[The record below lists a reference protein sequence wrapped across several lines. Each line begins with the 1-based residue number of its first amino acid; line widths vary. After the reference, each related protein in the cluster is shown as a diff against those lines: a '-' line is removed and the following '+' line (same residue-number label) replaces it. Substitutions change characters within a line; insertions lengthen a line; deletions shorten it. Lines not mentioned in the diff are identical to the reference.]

1 MREIAMAQE
10 VASGVIEPTEDAAEE
25 LSTLIGGPPSDVEPP
40 DGPDDGDPFGGGGDD
55 DDDGRHRSPI
65 HNARLGMLM
74 FLGAETMFFAGLIGS
89 FLLFRVANQV
99 WPPPMFPRLPVVI
112 TLINTLF
119 LLYSA
124 VTMWQARQAMRQGL
138 QTRSVTFL
146 LYTTVLGVVFLGIQG
161 YEWTRLIQVGLTLT
175 SGVYGATFYILIG
188 AHALHVLGA
197 VIWLMVVLLRTWKGY
212 YRRGQDMGMAVCS
225 MYWFYV
231 VGLWPVLYWL
241 VYLY

>member
-1 MREIAMAQE
+1 MAQKVE
-10 VASGVIEPTEDAAEE
+10 GGVIEQTEDVVEE
-25 LSTLIGGPPSDVEPP
+25 LSTLIGGPPSDHEPP
-40 DGPDDGDPFGGGGDD
+40 DGPEDGDPFGGD
-55 DDDGRHRSPI
+55 DDDGCKRTPI
-65 HNARLGMLM
+65 HNARLGMIM

-99 WPPPMFPRLPVVI
+99 WPPPMFPRLPVLI
-112 TLINTLF
+112 TLLNTLF

-124 VTMWQARQAMRQGL
+124 VTMWQARRAMRQGL
-138 QTRSVTFL
+138 QARSVLFL

-161 YEWTRLIQVGLTLT
+161 YEWAKLIRVGLTLS

-188 AHALHVLGA
+188 THALHVLGA
-197 VIWLMVVLLRTWKGY
+197 VIWLAVVLLRACKGH
-212 YRRGQDMGMAVCS
+212 YRPRRDVGMAVCG

>member
-1 MREIAMAQE
+1 MAQE
-10 VASGVIEPTEDAAEE
+10 VADGVIEQTEDAVEE
-25 LSTLIGGPPSDVEPP
+25 RSTLIGGPPPSDNEPP
-40 DGPDDGDPFGGGGDD
+40 DGGDGGDPFGGGDED
-55 DDDGRHRSPI
+55 DDDGRRRTPI
-65 HNARLGMLM
+65 HNARLGMIM
-74 FLGAETMFFAGLIGS
+74 FLGAETMLFAGLIGA
-89 FLLFRVANQV
+89 FLVFRVANQV
-99 WPPPMFPRLPVVI
+99 WPPLMFPRLPVVV

-124 VTMWQARQAMRQGL
+124 VTMWQARRAMRQGL
-138 QTRSVTFL
+138 QARSVMFL

-161 YEWTRLIQVGLTLT
+161 YEWAKLIGVGLTLS

-188 AHALHVLGA
+188 AHALHVFGA
-197 VIWLMVVLLRTWKGY
+197 VSWLVVVLLRAWKGY
-212 YRRGQDMGMAVCS
+212 YRPRRDVGMAVCG

>member
-1 MREIAMAQE
+1 MAQE
-10 VASGVIEPTEDAAEE
+10 AVDGVIEQTEDTVEE
-25 LSTLIGGPPSDVEPP
+25 LSTLIGGPPPSNAEPP

-55 DDDGRHRSPI
+55 EGHKRAPI
-65 HNARLGMLM
+65 HNARLGMIML
-74 FLGAETMFFAGLIGS
+74 LASETMFFAGLIGS
-89 FLLFRVANQV
+89 FLLFRISNQV
-99 WPPPMFPRLPVVI
+99 WPPPMFPRLPVVV

-124 VTMWQARQAMRQGL
+124 VTMWQARRAMLQGR
-138 QTRSVTFL
+138 QTRSVMFL
-146 LYTTVLGVVFLGIQG
+146 FYTTVLGIVFLGVQG
-161 YEWTRLIQVGLTLT
+161 YEWAKLIRVGLTLS

-188 AHALHVLGA
+188 THALHVLGA
-197 VIWLMVVLLRTWKGY
+197 VIWLAVVWLRAWKGH
-212 YRRGQDMGMAVCS
+212 YRPGRDVGMAVCG

>member
-1 MREIAMAQE
+1 MAREA
-10 VASGVIEPTEDAAEE
+10 VGGVIEQTEDAVEE
-25 LSTLIGGPPSDVEPP
+25 RSTLIGGPPPSDVEPP
-40 DGPDDGDPFGGGGDD
+40 DGPDDGDPFGGGGGGDD
-55 DDDGRHRSPI
+55 PKRAPI
-65 HNARLGMLM
+65 HNARLGMIML
-74 FLGAETMFFAGLIGS
+74 LASETMFFAGLIGS
-89 FLLFRVANQV
+89 FLLFRISNQV
-99 WPPPMFPRLPVVI
+99 WPPPMFPRLPVLV

-124 VTMWQARQAMRQGL
+124 VTMWQARRAMRCGL
-138 QTRSVTFL
+138 QARSVMFL

-161 YEWTRLIQVGLTLT
+161 YEWTKLIRVGLTLS

-188 AHALHVLGA
+188 THALHVLGA
-197 VIWLMVVLLRTWKGY
+197 VIWLAVVWWRARKGH
-212 YRRGQDMGMAVCS
+212 YRPGRDVGMAVCG

>member
-1 MREIAMAQE
+1 MAQE
-10 VASGVIEPTEDAAEE
+10 VVGGVIERTEDAVEE
-25 LSTLIGGPPSDVEPP
+25 LSTRIGGPPWDAEPP
-40 DGPDDGDPFGGGGDD
+40 DGPDDGDPFGGGGGGDD
-55 DDDGRHRSPI
+55 DEGRKRAPI
-65 HNARLGMLM
+65 HNARLGMMM
-74 FLGAETMFFAGLIGS
+74 FMGAETMFFAGLIGS
-89 FLLFRVANQV
+89 FLLFRVANDV
-99 WPPPMFPRLPVVI
+99 WPPPMFPRLPVLI

-124 VTMWQARQAMRQGL
+124 VTMWQARRAMRQGL
-138 QTRSVTFL
+138 QARSVMFL

-161 YEWTRLIQVGLTLT
+161 YEWAKLMGVGLTLS
-175 SGVYGATFYILIG
+175 SGVYGATFYVLIG

-197 VIWLMVVLLRTWKGY
+197 VIWLMVVLLRAWQGH
-212 YRRGQDMGMAVCS
+212 YRPGRDVGMATCG

>member
-1 MREIAMAQE
+1 MAQE
-10 VASGVIEPTEDAAEE
+10 VMGGVIEQTEDAVEE
-25 LSTLIGGPPSDVEPP
+25 LSTLIGGPPPSDIEPP
-40 DGPDDGDPFGGGGDD
+40 NGSDDGDPFGGGGDD
-55 DDDGRHRSPI
+55 NEGRKKAPI
-65 HNARLGMLM
+65 HNARLGMIML
-74 FLGAETMFFAGLIGS
+74 LGAETMFFAGLIGS

-99 WPPPMFPRLPVVI
+99 WPPPMFPRLPVLI

-124 VTMWQARQAMRQGL
+124 VTMWQARRAMRQGL
-138 QTRSVTFL
+138 QARSVTFL
-146 LYTTVLGVVFLGIQG
+146 LSTTVLGVLFLGIQG
-161 YEWTRLIQVGLTLT
+161 YEWAELIRLGLTLS

-188 AHALHVLGA
+188 THALHVLGA
-197 VIWLMVVLLRTWKGY
+197 VIWLMAVLLRAWKGH
-212 YRRGQDMGMAVCS
+212 YRPGRDVGMVTCS

>member
-1 MREIAMAQE
+1 MARG
-10 VASGVIEPTEDAAEE
+10 VGGGVIEQTEDAVEALPP
-25 LSTLIGGPPSDVEPP
+25 LSGGPPPSDHEPP
-40 DGPDDGDPFGGGGDD
+40 DGGDDGDPFGGGGGG
-55 DDDGRHRSPI
+55 DDDGGRRPPI

-99 WPPPMFPRLPVVI
+99 WPPPMFPRLPVLI

-124 VTMWQARQAMRQGL
+124 VTMWQARRAMRQGL
-138 QTRSVTFL
+138 QTRSVKLL

-161 YEWTRLIQVGLTLT
+161 YEWSKLIQVGLTLS
-175 SGVYGATFYILIG
+175 SGVYGATFYSLIG

-197 VIWLMVVLLRTWKGY
+197 VIWLLVVLLRAWKGY
-212 YRRGQDMGMAVCS
+212 YRPGRDVGMAVCG

-231 VGLWPVLYWL
+231 VALWPALYWL

>member
-1 MREIAMAQE
+1 MAQE
-10 VASGVIEPTEDAAEE
+10 AVGVIEQSEDVVEE
-25 LSTLIGGPPSDVEPP
+25 RSTLIGGPPPSDAGPP
-40 DGPDDGDPFGGGGDD
+40 DDPDDGDPFGGGDD
-55 DDDGRHRSPI
+55 DEERRRPPL

-74 FLGAETMFFAGLIGS
+74 LLGAETMFFAGLIGS

-99 WPPPMFPRLPVVI
+99 WPPPMLPKLPVLV

-124 VTMWQARQAMRQGL
+124 VTMWQARRAMRQGL
-138 QTRSVTFL
+138 QARSVMFL
-146 LYTTVLGVVFLGIQG
+146 LYTAILGVVFLSIQG
-161 YEWTRLIQVGLTLT
+161 YEWAKLMQVGLTLS

-197 VIWLMVVLLRTWKGY
+197 VACLLVVLLRAWQGR
-212 YRRGQDMGMAVCS
+212 YRPGSDVGMAVCG

>member
-1 MREIAMAQE
+1 MAMAQE
-10 VASGVIEPTEDAAEE
+10 AVGVIEQSEDAVEE
-25 LSTLIGGPPSDVEPP
+25 RSTLIGGPPPSDADPP
-40 DGPDDGDPFGGGGDD
+40 DGPDDGDPFGGGDD
-55 DDDGRHRSPI
+55 DEERRRSPL

-74 FLGAETMFFAGLIGS
+74 LLGAETMFFAGLIGS

-99 WPPPMFPRLPVVI
+99 WPPPMLPKLPVLV

-124 VTMWQARQAMRQGL
+124 VTMWQARRAMRQGL
-138 QTRSVTFL
+138 QARSVMLL
-146 LYTTVLGVVFLGIQG
+146 LYTTVLGVVFLSIQG
-161 YEWTRLIQVGLTLT
+161 YEWAKLIQVGLTLS

-197 VIWLMVVLLRTWKGY
+197 VACLLVVLLRAWHGC
-212 YRRGQDMGMAVCS
+212 YRPGRDVGMAVCG

>member
-1 MREIAMAQE
+1 MARG
-10 VASGVIEPTEDAAEE
+10 VGGGVIEQTEDAVEALLP
-25 LSTLIGGPPSDVEPP
+25 LSGGPPPSDHEPP
-40 DGPDDGDPFGGGGDD
+40 DGGDDGDPFGGGGDD
-55 DDDGRHRSPI
+55 DDGGRRPPI

-99 WPPPMFPRLPVVI
+99 WPPPMFPRLPVLI

-124 VTMWQARQAMRQGL
+124 VTMWQARRAMRQGL
-138 QTRSVTFL
+138 QTRSVKLL

-161 YEWTRLIQVGLTLT
+161 YEWTKLIQVGLTLS
-175 SGVYGATFYILIG
+175 SGVYGATFYSLIG

-197 VIWLMVVLLRTWKGY
+197 VIWLLVVLLRAWKGY
-212 YRRGQDMGMAVCS
+212 YRPGRDVGMAVCG

-231 VGLWPVLYWL
+231 VALWPALYWL

>member
-1 MREIAMAQE
+1 MARG
-10 VASGVIEPTEDAAEE
+10 VGGGVIEQTEDAAEALPP
-25 LSTLIGGPPSDVEPP
+25 LSGGPPPSDHEPP
-40 DGPDDGDPFGGGGDD
+40 DGGDDGDPFGGGGGGD
-55 DDDGRHRSPI
+55 DDDGGRRPPI

-99 WPPPMFPRLPVVI
+99 WPPPMFPRLPVLI

-124 VTMWQARQAMRQGL
+124 VTMWQARRAMRQGL
-138 QTRSVTFL
+138 QTRSVKLL

-161 YEWTRLIQVGLTLT
+161 YEWTKLIQVGLTLS
-175 SGVYGATFYILIG
+175 SGVYGATFYSLIG

-197 VIWLMVVLLRTWKGY
+197 VIWLLVVLLRAWKGY
-212 YRRGQDMGMAVCS
+212 YRPGRDVGMAVCG

-231 VGLWPVLYWL
+231 VALWPALYWL

>member
-1 MREIAMAQE
+1 MARG
-10 VASGVIEPTEDAAEE
+10 VGGGVIEQTEDAVEALLP
-25 LSTLIGGPPSDVEPP
+25 LSGGPPPSDHEPP
-40 DGPDDGDPFGGGGDD
+40 DGGDDGDPVGGGDD
-55 DDDGRHRSPI
+55 DDGGRRPPI

-74 FLGAETMFFAGLIGS
+74 CLGAETMFFAGLSGS

-99 WPPPMFPRLPVVI
+99 WPPPMFPRLPVLI

-124 VTMWQARQAMRQGL
+124 VTMWQARRAMRQGL
-138 QTRSVTFL
+138 QTRSVKLL

-161 YEWTRLIQVGLTLT
+161 YEWTKLIQVGLTLS
-175 SGVYGATFYILIG
+175 SGVYGATFYSLIG

-197 VIWLMVVLLRTWKGY
+197 VIWLLVVLLRAWKGY
-212 YRRGQDMGMAVCS
+212 YRPGRDVGMAVCG

-231 VGLWPVLYWL
+231 VALWPALYWL

>member
-1 MREIAMAQE
+1 MAQKIE
-10 VASGVIEPTEDAAEE
+10 GGVIEQTEDVVEE
-25 LSTLIGGPPSDVEPP
+25 LSTLIGGPPPSDREPP
-40 DGPDDGDPFGGGGDD
+40 DGPDDGDPFGGD
-55 DDDGRHRSPI
+55 DDDGRKRTPI
-65 HNARLGMLM
+65 HNARLGMMM

-99 WPPPMFPRLPVVI
+99 WPPPMFPRLPVLI
-112 TLINTLF
+112 TLLNTLF

-124 VTMWQARQAMRQGL
+124 VTMWQARRAMRQGL
-138 QTRSVTFL
+138 QARSVLFL

-161 YEWTRLIQVGLTLT
+161 YEWAKLIRVGLTLS

-188 AHALHVLGA
+188 THALHVLGA
-197 VIWLMVVLLRTWKGY
+197 VIWLAVVLLRAWKGHY
-212 YRRGQDMGMAVCS
+212 HPRRDVGMVICG